1 MGLVRI
7 MGQNTNKKRWILLSY
22 FCLYSIGKQKIIIR
36 EITKE
41 LCENIN
47 TALFVYVFEKG
58 ITLNE
63 VKAVDFRNWCYEK
76 EKENKEVY

>member
-1 MGLVRI
+1 M
-7 MGQNTNKKRWILLSY
+7 
-22 FCLYSIGKQKIIIR
+22 